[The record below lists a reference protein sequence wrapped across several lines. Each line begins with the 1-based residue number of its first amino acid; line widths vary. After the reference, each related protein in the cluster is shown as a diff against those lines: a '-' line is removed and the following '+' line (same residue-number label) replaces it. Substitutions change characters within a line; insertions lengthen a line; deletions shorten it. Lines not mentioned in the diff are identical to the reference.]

1 MKKVEIGP
9 KDHKV
14 YMKRGFCDQKYLI
27 FAQFFFKQDFGYPLL
42 PKQKLVCQTK
52 LAAKGVTIWIWKNA
66 YTFEIIQKIGN
77 HLEKSGQFWDIQ
89 KIGNHLEKSGLFW
102 KYWDSLKGFFLLY
115 AQKLSGRAKTFQGL
129 SQFWYPASLIPLRI
143 HPGFVF
149 TSLPSGR
156 APSNI
161 SMICTDNSESAL
173 SELSLV
179 ESKGDQS
186 DDVTEPEY
194 AAVYLIDKNLNLLCN
209 YYSQIIENQRRSE
222 RWCKRTGV
230 LPDRND

>member
-1 MKKVEIGP
+1 MSAAWGRERDRSV
-9 KDHKV
+9 
-14 YMKRGFCDQKYLI
+14 
-27 FAQFFFKQDFGYPLL
+27 
-42 PKQKLVCQTK
+42 TK
-52 LAAKGVTIWIWKNA
+52 TSWDRSVWERKNPDSFEKIW
-66 YTFEIIQKIGN
+66 KIGN
-77 HLEKSGQFWDIQ
+77 HLEKFGSFWM
-89 KIGNHLEKSGLFW
+89 
-102 KYWDSLKGFFLLY
+102 YWDSWQGIFLLY
-115 AQKLSGRAKTFQGL
+115 AQKLSGRAKTFQAL